1 MDVSLRHSVRCLAAE
16 LLFSGRCFRFWNSFR
31 ASLLPRGQ
39 VCVLGF
45 HRVLSEEQGHR
56 SNSLE
61 GMVLREATFVQLLQ
75 YLYRTFHAISF
86 EGFLKRATANGK
98 RSRPSCLITFDDGW
112 RDTYTTAYPW
122 LKKFGLPATIFL
134 TTGWMER
141 RDGFWVERL
150 ARAWRDPQRRAQL
163 QPQWAGVC
171 GKAARVSD
179 VETIV
184 EYLKHMSAERRSQI
198 LERLLPP
205 GENGSPQDDADGML
219 AWEEVLVMSRDGIA
233 FGAHTVT
240 HPLLTYEDDKIL
252 ERELRM
258 AKQVLEEKLNKKVLA
273 FAYPNGNWDERVRRC
288 VEQAGYQCAFT
299 TESRWHRCG
308 QDPFTIPR
316 ILIHE
321 GNVTGRNGEFS
332 PAVFNWTLTVGW

>member
-1 MDVSLRHSVRCLAAE
+1 MDVSLRHSVRCLTAE
-16 LLFSGRCFRFWNSFR
+16 LLLTSGCFRFWNSFR

-45 HRVLSEEQGHR
+45 HRVLTEEQLHR
-56 SNSLE
+56 SNSLK
-61 GMVLREATFVQLLQ
+61 GMVLREATFVQLLD
-75 YLYRTFHAISF
+75 YVRHTFHVIPF
-86 EGFLKRATANGK
+86 EGFLKRVTANSD
-98 RSRPSCLITFDDGW
+98 RSGPSCLITFDDGW

-122 LKKFGLPATIFL
+122 LKRFGLPATIFL

-141 RDGFWVERL
+141 RDGFWVEHL
-150 ARAWRDPQRRAQL
+150 VGSWRDPRRRKQL
-163 QPQWAGVC
+163 QSRWTEVG
-171 GKAARVSD
+171 GKPGRVSD

-184 EYLKHMSAERRSQI
+184 EYFKHMSAERRSHL

-205 GENGSPQDDADGML
+205 GENGSHQDDVDRML
-219 AWEEVLVMSRDGIA
+219 TWGEVLAMSHDGID
-233 FGAHTVT
+233 FGTHTVT
-240 HPLLTYEDDKIL
+240 HPLLTYEGDQIL

-258 AKQVLEEKLNKKVLA
+258 GKQVLEEKLKKKVLA
-273 FAYPNGNWDERVRRC
+273 FVYPNGDWDERVRRC

-332 PAVFNWTLTVGW
+332 PAVFNWALSVGK

>member
-1 MDVSLRHSVRCLAAE
+1 MDVSLRHSVRCFTAE
-16 LLFSGRCFRFWNSFR
+16 LLLTGGFFRFWNSFR
-31 ASLLPRGQ
+31 ANLVPRGQ

-45 HRVLSEEQGHR
+45 HRVLSEEQRRR

-61 GMVLREATFVQLLQ
+61 GMMLREATFVQLLD
-75 YLYRTFHAISF
+75 YVSRTFHAISF
-86 EGFLKRATANGK
+86 EGFLKRATANSD

-141 RDGFWVERL
+141 RDGFWVEHL
-150 ARAWRDPQRRAQL
+150 ARAWRDPQRREQL
-163 QPQWAGVC
+163 ESRWTRVG
-171 GKAARVSD
+171 GKPTRVSD

-184 EYLKHMSAERRSQI
+184 EYLKHMSAERRGQI

-205 GENGSPQDDADGML
+205 GENGSPQDDADRML
-219 AWEEVLVMSRDGIA
+219 TWGQALVMSRDGID
-233 FGAHTVT
+233 FGTHTVT
-240 HPLLTYEDDKIL
+240 HPLLTYEDDEIL
-252 ERELRM
+252 KRELRM

-288 VEQAGYQCAFT
+288 VEQAGYECAFT
-299 TESRWHRCG
+299 IESRWHHCG
-308 QDPFTIPR
+308 QDLFTIPR

-321 GNVTGRNGEFS
+321 GNITGRSGKFS
-332 PAVFNWTLTVGW
+332 PAVFNWTLTVGR